1 MRKLIVANWKMNP
14 ESEGQAG
21 RLLRAVLGAAKKKRD
36 IDLIFCLPFPWLT
49 VFTNKEKERVS
60 FGAQNVFWEDSGA
73 FTGEVSPVMLKN
85 SGVEYVIIGHSE
97 RRKYLAETDE
107 MVAKKVAAC
116 FRNGLTPIICLGGGL
131 SSGDGSA
138 KIKQVLKSQLQGAFT
153 HAKKIQKTILVYEPT
168 WAISAFGG
176 QAVRPKHAAEIAV
189 YLKGI
194 FSKIA
199 TPSRARAT
207 PVIYGG
213 SADEKSGPE
222 ILRTREVD
230 GLLVGAASLN
240 SVKFKKLLSG
250 IRNEQSINN

>member
-14 ESEGQAG
+14 ESEGEAG
-21 RLLRAVLGAAKKKRD
+21 RLLRAVLGTAKKKRG
-36 IDLIFCLPFPWLT
+36 IDVIFCLPFPWLT

-85 SGVEYVIIGHSE
+85 SGVEYAIIGHSE

-138 KIKQVLKSQLQGAFT
+138 KIKQVLKSQLQGALR
-153 HAKKIQKTILVYEPT
+153 HAKKIKKVVLVYEPT
-168 WAISAFGG
+168 WAISTFAG
-176 QAVRPKHAAEIAV
+176 QAVRPGHAAEIAFF
-189 YLKGI
+189 LKGV
-194 FSKIA
+194 FSRIA
-199 TPSRARAT
+199 APSLAKAT

-222 ILRTREVD
+222 ILRTGEVN
-230 GLLVGAASLN
+230 GLLVGAASLD
-240 SVKFKKLLSG
+240 SAKFKKLLSA
-250 IRNEQSINN
+250 IHNKEVTNN